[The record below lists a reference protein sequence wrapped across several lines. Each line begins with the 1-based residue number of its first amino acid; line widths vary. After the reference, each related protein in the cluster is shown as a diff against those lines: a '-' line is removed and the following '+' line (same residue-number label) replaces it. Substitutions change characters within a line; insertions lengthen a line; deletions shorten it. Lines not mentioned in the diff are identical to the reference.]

1 MARRS
6 RRSTGGG
13 GVYMGTVADWRRR
26 STDTPHPSK
35 VTYTQI
41 AALRTLVDIF
51 PDVNL
56 SIPEAAFLL
65 KWSSN
70 NIVLAL
76 LNMEKRE
83 IITNEQLVFL
93 NNAYKKQ
100 MNNDNVNDG
109 QDGDIISS
117 GGNNMYIESEV
128 ENNDNVN
135 DGQDGDNISS
145 GGNMNIELEVGNND
159 NVNDGQDGDNISSG
173 GNMNIELEGEKGE
186 EDNSINSD
194 QDGDNISSGGNMNIE
209 LEGEKGEEENSINSE
224 GKENSIQADDEDDT
238 VRIMIT
244 GFNAQAEHM
253 SVSIEL
259 LSESHDPL
267 VFSHSVILLLS
278 FTIK

>member
-1 MARRS
+1 
-6 RRSTGGG
+6 
-13 GVYMGTVADWRRR
+13 MGAVADWRRR

-41 AALRTLVDIF
+41 VALRTLVDLL
-51 PDVNL
+51 PDHANL
-56 SIPEAAFLL
+56 KIPEAAFLL

-70 NIVLAL
+70 NIVHAL
-76 LNMEKRE
+76 LNMKKRA

-100 MNNDNVNDG
+100 MNNDNG
-109 QDGDIISS
+109 QDGDSISS
-117 GGNNMYIESEV
+117 GGNNMYIEVEG
-128 ENNDNVN
+128 ENNDN
-135 DGQDGDNISS
+135 DGEDGDNISS
-145 GGNMNIELEVGNND
+145 GDMNIEVEGENND
-159 NVNDGQDGDNISSG
+159 NDGEDGDN
-173 GNMNIELEGEKGE
+173 M
-186 EDNSINSD
+186 
-194 QDGDNISSGGNMNIE
+194 
-209 LEGEKGEEENSINSE
+209 
-224 GKENSIQADDEDDT
+224 DDT
-238 VRIMIT
+238 VRFGRSSPHLSNDDSEGLGEAVSIMGGAMDKHSSVEKGTGTVRIIFT

>member
-13 GVYMGTVADWRRR
+13 GVYMGAVADWRRR

-41 AALRTLVDIF
+41 VALRTLVDLL
-51 PDVNL
+51 PDHANL
-56 SIPEAAFLL
+56 KIPEAAFLL

-70 NIVLAL
+70 NIVHAL
-76 LNMEKRE
+76 LNMKKRA

-100 MNNDNVNDG
+100 MNNDNG
-109 QDGDIISS
+109 QDGDSISS
-117 GGNNMYIESEV
+117 GGNNMYIEVEG
-128 ENNDNVN
+128 ENNDN
-135 DGQDGDNISS
+135 DGEDGDN
-145 GGNMNIELEVGNND
+145 M
-159 NVNDGQDGDNISSG
+159 
-173 GNMNIELEGEKGE
+173 
-186 EDNSINSD
+186 
-194 QDGDNISSGGNMNIE
+194 
-209 LEGEKGEEENSINSE
+209 
-224 GKENSIQADDEDDT
+224 DDT
-238 VRIMIT
+238 VRFGRSSPHLSNDDSEGLGEAVSIMGGAMDKHSSVEKGTGTVRIIFT

>member
-1 MARRS
+1 
-6 RRSTGGG
+6 
-13 GVYMGTVADWRRR
+13 MGAVADWRRR

-41 AALRTLVDIF
+41 VALRTLVDLL
-51 PDVNL
+51 PDHANL
-56 SIPEAAFLL
+56 KIPEAAFLL

-70 NIVLAL
+70 NIVHAL
-76 LNMEKRE
+76 LNMKKRA

-100 MNNDNVNDG
+100 MNNDNG
-109 QDGDIISS
+109 QDGDSISS
-117 GGNNMYIESEV
+117 GGNNMYIEVEG
-128 ENNDNVN
+128 ENNDN
-135 DGQDGDNISS
+135 DGEDGDN
-145 GGNMNIELEVGNND
+145 M
-159 NVNDGQDGDNISSG
+159 
-173 GNMNIELEGEKGE
+173 
-186 EDNSINSD
+186 
-194 QDGDNISSGGNMNIE
+194 
-209 LEGEKGEEENSINSE
+209 
-224 GKENSIQADDEDDT
+224 DDT
-238 VRIMIT
+238 VRFGRSSPHLSNDDSEGLGEAVSIMGGAMDKHSSVEKGTGTVRIMFT